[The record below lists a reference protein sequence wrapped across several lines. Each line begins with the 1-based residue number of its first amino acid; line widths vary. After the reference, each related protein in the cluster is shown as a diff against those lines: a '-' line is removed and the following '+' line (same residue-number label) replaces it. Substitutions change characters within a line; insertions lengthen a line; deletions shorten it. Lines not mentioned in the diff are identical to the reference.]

1 MHIRA
6 WSLLCKDSM
15 GQHLCKVVGNC
26 RVGVPSRSPSY
37 WHVRCLRHLKGP
49 TSLRV
54 ARGKHIPLQKTFTP
68 FCLGLSK
75 WFLLKTVFLS
85 WPARNCWPV
94 EFISAWNET
103 RPTPHPHPHSHPSLS
118 FLLPESITWLCLAE
132 GRQERHTWNC
142 SEHLSRL
149 NSILDTNVKERLLW
163 LLLLVYWGAMW
174 FSTERP
180 AELAGQGRFDD
191 DTAPGAGE
199 RWPSWGCLERC
210 CQASPCS
217 PGPGQKAS

>member
-1 MHIRA
+1 MKLSWGCRQQTEERGGLVAEQGVGWGWGLNDEEEGGVLEMELREIVSSPLPPMHIRA

-26 RVGVPSRSPSY
+26 RVGVPGRSPSY

-103 RPTPHPHPHSHPSLS
+103 RPTPTPTHHFLS
-118 FLLPESITWLCLAE
+118 FCLSPLL
-132 GRQERHTWNC
+132 
-142 SEHLSRL
+142 
-149 NSILDTNVKERLLW
+149 
-163 LLLLVYWGAMW
+163 
-174 FSTERP
+174 
-180 AELAGQGRFDD
+180 
-191 DTAPGAGE
+191 
-199 RWPSWGCLERC
+199 GC
-210 CQASPCS
+210 A
-217 PGPGQKAS
+217 